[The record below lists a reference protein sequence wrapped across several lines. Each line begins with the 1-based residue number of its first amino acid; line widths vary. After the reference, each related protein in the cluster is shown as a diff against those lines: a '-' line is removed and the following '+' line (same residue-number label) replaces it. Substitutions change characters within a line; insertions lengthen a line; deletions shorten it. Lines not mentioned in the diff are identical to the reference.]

1 MGFHN
6 FSNVR
11 YAAPPTVENR
21 FRVPVPPVQNRSH
34 IHDGSKGRVCPQA
47 TPGWALH
54 IGPRFVEDYL
64 QGREFN
70 GSANVSSYPYIPPVP
85 DPRVT
90 EDCLFLDVL
99 VPEKILARAQNPR
112 RPSKAPVLV
121 WIHGGG
127 YTTGEKGSFTGASG
141 LMQKSMEQG
150 EGMIIVS
157 INYRVWSSLLETFI
171 Y

>member
-1 MGFHN
+1 M
-6 FSNVR
+6 
-11 YAAPPTVENR
+11 
-21 FRVPVPPVQNRSH
+21 
-34 IHDGSKGRVCPQA
+34 
-47 TPGWALH
+47 
-54 IGPRFVEDYL
+54 
-64 QGREFN
+64 
-70 GSANVSSYPYIPPVP
+70 
-85 DPRVT
+85 T